1 MVQFGGNDIRDALTA
16 AQVVLL
22 TGGTPEQAQ
31 QAAGEVIALG
41 ASGDAEALASGF
53 NFGVDGTIAFFA
65 SAGANMYRLDLFNFV
80 EAATEVPPGLGFTN
94 ATEPCL
100 QVFTPPLTGV
110 CDDADQQLFWDGIH
124 PTRAAHRV
132 IGSIAVNILSLD

>member
-41 ASGDAEALASGF
+41 ASGYTSAAGPRLRERDRALP
-53 NFGVDGTIAFFA
+53 
-65 SAGANMYRLDLFNFV
+65 AGLH
-80 EAATEVPPGLGFTN
+80 AAAYWGL
-94 ATEPCL
+94 
-100 QVFTPPLTGV
+100 
-110 CDDADQQLFWDGIH
+110 
-124 PTRAAHRV
+124 
-132 IGSIAVNILSLD
+132 